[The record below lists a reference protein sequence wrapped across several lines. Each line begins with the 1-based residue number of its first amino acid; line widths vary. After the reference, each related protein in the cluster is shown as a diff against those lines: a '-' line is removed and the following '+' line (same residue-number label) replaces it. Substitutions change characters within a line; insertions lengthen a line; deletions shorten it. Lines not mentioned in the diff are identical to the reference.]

1 LEFFDRILTGVT
13 IFLAVWAALA
23 YHRRFREQWEYKEV
37 FGRRGVEE
45 GLNRLGM
52 ECWELVSA
60 TPTKAE
66 FYRDELMAAEEKEE
80 EIVGPSLEGD
90 DLFEPEGQVWNL
102 NFDTLFLFKRP
113 MR

>member
-1 LEFFDRILTGVT
+1 MEFFDRILTGVT

-80 EIVGPSLEGD
+80 EIVGRRSL
-90 DLFEPEGQVWNL
+90 
-102 NFDTLFLFKRP
+102 
-113 MR
+113 